1 MTSTSDDREEFR
13 AVLRGLLTHKSQHE
27 TVRAFSEGAPYDREL
42 WSLLA
47 NQTGL
52 AGLII
57 PEKWGGQGMG
67 LREAAVAL
75 EEGARV
81 LLCAPLLTGAVL
93 APTAVL
99 AAADDAAAGD
109 LLPGIA
115 DGSTVAVV
123 ALDDEVGRPTAATQV
138 GGAWRLSGTKVR
150 VLDGPAADV
159 VLVVARTGEGHG
171 LFAIDASADG
181 IDVAETT
188 SLDLT
193 RRYARITLSDAEA
206 RRVGADFTAGL
217 AELERVAR
225 FAASAEALGVA
236 ARMLEIAVD
245 YVKTREQFGR
255 VIGSFQAIKHMC
267 SEMFVRVECSRGAV
281 SEAAGILDDPSSD
294 PAEVADV
301 VAVTKAYCSHAVV
314 FVAETGLQLH
324 GGIGYTWEHVSHLYL
339 RRAKTLEL
347 SFGSPLELRREL
359 ARTHGV
365 AA

>member
-1 MTSTSDDREEFR
+1 MTSTSADREEFR
-13 AVLRGLLTHKSQHE
+13 AVLRGLLTQKSQHE
-27 TVRAFSEGAPYDREL
+27 TVRAFSEGAAYDRDL

-57 PEKWGGQGMG
+57 PEQWGGQGMG
-67 LREAAVAL
+67 LSEAAVAL
-75 EEGARV
+75 EEAARV
-81 LLCAPLLTGAVL
+81 LLCAPLLSGAVL

-99 AAADDAAAGD
+99 AAHDDDAAAG

-115 DGSTVAVV
+115 DGTVIAVV
-123 ALDDEVGRPTAATQV
+123 ALDDETDTEAVATETN
-138 GGAWRLSGTKVR
+138 GTWRVSGTKVR
-150 VLDGPAADV
+150 VLDGPVADL
-159 VLVVARTGEGHG
+159 VLVVARTGDGHG
-171 LFAIDASADG
+171 LFAIDATADG
-181 IDVAETT
+181 IDVTQTT

-193 RRYARITLSDAEA
+193 RRYARITLDNAEV
-206 RRVGADFTAGL
+206 RRVGADYTAGL
-217 AELERVAR
+217 AELDRVAR
-225 FAASAEALGVA
+225 FAASAESLGVA
-236 ARMLEIAVD
+236 GRMLEIAVD

-267 SEMFVRVECSRGAV
+267 AEMFVRVECSRGAV
-281 SEAAGILDDPSSD
+281 AGAAEILDDPTAD
-294 PAEVADV
+294 LAEVLDIV
-301 VAVTKAYCSHAVV
+301 TVTKAYCSRAAV

-347 SFGSPLELRREL
+347 TFGSPLELRREL
-359 ARTHGV
+359 ALVHGV